1 MKWRGVNELREMYL
15 SFFESKS
22 HTRMASAS
30 LVPQGDNSLLLINSG
45 MAPLKKF
52 FLGQAVPPN
61 KRVTTCQKCIRTP
74 DIERVGKTSRH
85 GTYFE
90 MLGNFSFGDYFKTE
104 AIEWAWEFFTEVL
117 ELPVERLYVSVY
129 EEDDEAYEIWTKH
142 MGVSPDHMTR
152 LGKEDN
158 FWEHGSGPCGPCSEI
173 YFDRGGDKGCGSPDC
188 KVGCDCDRFVEVWN
202 LVFSQFDSDGKGNY
216 ALMDHPNID
225 TGMGLERLACV
236 IQGVDNL
243 FEVDTVTNIMNRICE
258 IAGVKYKE
266 NEKTDV
272 SLRVIT
278 DHIRSTTFMVGDG
291 ITPTNEGRGY
301 VLKRLLRRA
310 ARHGKM
316 MGIKEPFLYK
326 VCDTVI
332 DENKSAYPELDEKR
346 ELIRKII
353 RHEEESFAKTID
365 KGTELLE
372 QFIDKIATSGIKNI
386 LSGDDAFKLS
396 DTYGFPLDL
405 TKEIAAERGILVDEE
420 RFLEC
425 MEEQKRKA
433 RSDRAS
439 KVKTSWSDDSTAGIT
454 SPETEFTGYTRF
466 KHDSKV
472 MEIFADGKP
481 ADSVSEGN
489 EAVVILD
496 KTPFY
501 AESGGQASDTGLL
514 TAGEMTF
521 AVYSVSK
528 TDNGHFLHFGSV
540 EKGSINKNDTVFA
553 EIDVEKR
560 MSTMR
565 NHTAAH
571 LLQAALR
578 EVLGDHVHQ
587 AGQLVNN
594 ERCRFDFSHF
604 SAVTA
609 EELLKIENIVNNKI
623 LESIEVSTKEMPI
636 EEAKKMGA
644 MALFGEKYGDVVR
657 VVDAGGF
664 SVEFCGGTHVSNTSS
679 IGLFKILNEN
689 SVAAGVRRIEAV
701 TGNGVLTLMN
711 ELRTYMSDAF
721 SVLKIA
727 DPAKLAERC
736 KALTEEIK
744 EKDKQIQKLN
754 QQLAGNQLSGMFDN
768 AKEINGIKII
778 SALLNGTNPDQLRQI
793 GDKLKEQT
801 QDVVAVFAG
810 ISDEKGTL
818 YCVCGKNAIEK
829 GAHAGKI
836 VQRIAA
842 VTGGKGGGRPDHAMA
857 GVGKNY
863 MVDEALSSLESIAGE
878 FLK

>member
-1 MKWRGVNELREMYL
+1 
-15 SFFESKS
+15 
-22 HTRMASAS
+22 
-30 LVPQGDNSLLLINSG
+30 
-45 MAPLKKF
+45 
-52 FLGQAVPPN
+52 
-61 KRVTTCQKCIRTP
+61 
-74 DIERVGKTSRH
+74 
-85 GTYFE
+85 
-90 MLGNFSFGDYFKTE
+90 
-104 AIEWAWEFFTEVL
+104 
-117 ELPVERLYVSVY
+117 
-129 EEDDEAYEIWTKH
+129 
-142 MGVSPDHMTR
+142 
-152 LGKEDN
+152 
-158 FWEHGSGPCGPCSEI
+158 
-173 YFDRGGDKGCGSPDC
+173 
-188 KVGCDCDRFVEVWN
+188 
-202 LVFSQFDSDGKGNY
+202 
-216 ALMDHPNID
+216 
-225 TGMGLERLACV
+225 
-236 IQGVDNL
+236 
-243 FEVDTVTNIMNRICE
+243 
-258 IAGVKYKE
+258 
-266 NEKTDV
+266 
-272 SLRVIT
+272 
-278 DHIRSTTFMVGDG
+278 
-291 ITPTNEGRGY
+291 
-301 VLKRLLRRA
+301 
-310 ARHGKM
+310 
-316 MGIKEPFLYK
+316 
-326 VCDTVI
+326 
-332 DENKSAYPELDEKR
+332 
-346 ELIRKII
+346 
-353 RHEEESFAKTID
+353 
-365 KGTELLE
+365 
-372 QFIDKIATSGIKNI
+372 
-386 LSGDDAFKLS
+386 
-396 DTYGFPLDL
+396 
-405 TKEIAAERGILVDEE
+405 
-420 RFLEC
+420 
-425 MEEQKRKA
+425 
-433 RSDRAS
+433 
-439 KVKTSWSDDSTAGIT
+439 
-454 SPETEFTGYTRF
+454 
-466 KHDSKV
+466 
-472 MEIFADGKP
+472 
-481 ADSVSEGN
+481 
-489 EAVVILD
+489 
-496 KTPFY
+496 
-501 AESGGQASDTGLL
+501 
-514 TAGEMTF
+514 
-521 AVYSVSK
+521 
-528 TDNGHFLHFGSV
+528 
-540 EKGSINKNDTVFA
+540 
-553 EIDVEKR
+553 
-560 MSTMR
+560 MR

-587 AGQLVNN
+587 AGQLVNS

-744 EKDKQIQKLN
+744 DKDKQIQKLN
-754 QQLAGNQLSGMFDN
+754 QQLAGNKLSGMFDN